1 MIWPLRRWIK
11 KRVPVLDRLPAF
23 PLAHRA
29 AVAALLCA
37 VLPAC
42 IPAAI
47 PDTSPASVAT
57 IVAGTFAAAATA
69 SPMTAATLNSTRAPT
84 PRPPTPVPSPA
95 PATRVN
101 FAPDGTTAT
110 ITVRVQP
117 NQLQSFVLHADLGQ
131 PLLVQLDSGVGDL
144 ALSIRSQGGTMLLSA
159 DEKQVTWRGSL
170 PQTENYYIDIHGG
183 STAEDMQLTVQ
194 LARKI
199 IFKEGAAAA
208 RVLDKTAG
216 GSVMVY
222 SVLGVKGDTMD
233 VGLSGVG
240 TDASLAVSG
249 YVDGETYLTA
259 EKDKTSFSMEL
270 PSTQDYIIE
279 VVPKDSKVLN
289 FALGVQ
295 ME

>member
-1 MIWPLRRWIK
+1 M
-11 KRVPVLDRLPAF
+11 
-23 PLAHRA
+23 
-29 AVAALLCA
+29 AALA
-37 VLPAC
+37 V
-42 IPAAI
+42 
-47 PDTSPASVAT
+47 T
-57 IVAGTFAAAATA
+57 
-69 SPMTAATLNSTRAPT
+69 STRAPT

-101 FAPDGTTAT
+101 FAPDGTTT
-110 ITVRVQP
+110 TVTGRVEA

-131 PLLVQLDSGVGDL
+131 PLLVELDSEAGDL
-144 ALSIRSQGGTMLLSA
+144 VLSIRSQGGTMLLSA
-159 DEKQVTWRGSL
+159 DDKQVTWRGTL

-183 STAEDMQLTVQ
+183 STAEDMELTVQ

-216 GSVMVY
+216 GLVMVY

-240 TDASLAVSG
+240 SDASLVVSG
-249 YVDGETYLTA
+249 YVDGETYLRA
-259 EKDKTSFSMEL
+259 EKEKTSFSMKL